1 MDLTFKFKNK
11 TKENKIIKFSGSR
24 ISEIGSITSLK
35 KLKIIPGKD
44 LDNLNKKISRKL
56 NKTKITKITHKKN
69 LNDVKKLRFFKSL
82 FINFYRP

>member
-1 MDLTFKFKNK
+1 MDLTLKFKNK
-11 TKENKIIKFSGSR
+11 INENKIIKFSGSR
-24 ISEIGSITSLK
+24 ILEIGSITSLK

>member
-24 ISEIGSITSLK
+24 ILEIGSITSLK

>member
-44 LDNLNKKISRKL
+44 LDILNKKISRKL
-56 NKTKITKITHKKN
+56 NKTKTTKITHKKN